1 MLDTTLVPW
10 PVVTLAAV
18 ATVFL
23 VMFSLGL
30 ASQIGEL
37 RWALERPGLVARALV
52 TVLVIV
58 PAVAVVVTR
67 LLGLP
72 RAVQVGLV
80 VMAICPGAP
89 VALRRSLGAGSHHS
103 FATALQLMMATLAI
117 VSMPLSVALLNPLYS
132 AHATISPGEVARQVF
147 IAQLLPLGL
156 GLLARRAAPVLS
168 ARAVPAVTK
177 AAALM
182 LAAFGVLLI
191 LVIWKA
197 VIGAAPATILAIV
210 IVTVVALAVG
220 HAMGAPAADTRTAVA
235 MASAI
240 RNPGLALLVA
250 AANNAA
256 PEVVATVMACALWS
270 AVTVTPYA
278 VWRVRAARTTNA

>member
-1 MLDTTLVPW
+1 MLDTTLIPELA
-10 PVVTLAAV
+10 VTLAAV

-30 ASQIGEL
+30 ASQVGEL
-37 RWALERPGLVARALV
+37 RWALGRPGLVARALV

-58 PAVAVVVTR
+58 PAVAVVITR
-67 LLGLP
+67 ALGLP

-80 VMAICPGAP
+80 LMAVCPGAP
-89 VALRRSLGAGSHHS
+89 VALRRSLGAGGHQS
-103 FATALQLMMATLAI
+103 FATALQLLMATLAI
-117 VSMPLSVALLNPLYS
+117 VTMPLSIALLNPIYGGR
-132 AHATISPGEVARQVF
+132 ATISPGEVARQVF
-147 IAQLLPLGL
+147 IVQLLPLGL
-156 GLLARRAAPVLS
+156 GLLARRAAPVM
-168 ARAVPAVTK
+168 AMRAAPVVTK

-182 LAAFGVLLI
+182 LAAFAVLLA

-197 VIGAAPATILAIV
+197 VLGASPTTVLAIV
-210 IVTVVALAVG
+210 ILTVVALAVG

-256 PEVVATVMACALWS
+256 PEIIGTVMACALWS
-270 AVTVTPYA
+270 ALTVTPYA
-278 VWRVRAARTTNA
+278 VWRAKTARMPAR